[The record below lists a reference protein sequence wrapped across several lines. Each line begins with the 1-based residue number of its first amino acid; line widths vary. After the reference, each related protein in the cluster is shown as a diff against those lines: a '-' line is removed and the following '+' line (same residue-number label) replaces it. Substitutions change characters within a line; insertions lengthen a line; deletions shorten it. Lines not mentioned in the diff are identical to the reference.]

1 MTDGELIRK
10 SGMRL
15 FATGFARMMIVIA
28 ISVAELAVIA
38 CGPASWEIAAF
49 VLTAALVAIVF
60 RPGRI
65 GESNEE
71 FGASRTPCAEIPSGA
86 NHVADGDDRG
96 GLRRDCSLAGSLL
109 ASNAGLRGEVLV
121 SRVHG
126 TIVRVRGRT
135 HEKQSQSVR
144 RIGACSERPPGT
156 MPAKRPRCSSAAPT
170 RATVPVTEPGPSKQQ
185 SGNERPPEVRGE
197 PNAILG

>member
-71 FGASRTPCAEIPSGA
+71 FGASRTPARISLGCESRCG
-86 NHVADGDDRG
+86 
-96 GLRRDCSLAGSLL
+96 RR
-109 ASNAGLRGEVLV
+109 
-121 SRVHG
+121 
-126 TIVRVRGRT
+126 
-135 HEKQSQSVR
+135 
-144 RIGACSERPPGT
+144 
-156 MPAKRPRCSSAAPT
+156 
-170 RATVPVTEPGPSKQQ
+170 
-185 SGNERPPEVRGE
+185 
-197 PNAILG
+197 